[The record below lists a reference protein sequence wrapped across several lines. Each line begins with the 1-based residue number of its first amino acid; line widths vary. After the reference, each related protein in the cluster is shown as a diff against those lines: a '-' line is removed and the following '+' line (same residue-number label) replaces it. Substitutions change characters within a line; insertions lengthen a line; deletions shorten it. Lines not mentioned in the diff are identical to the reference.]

1 MKNLNKVK
9 TIFFD
14 LDHTLWDFDRNSS
27 LAFKHI
33 FNIYDFPFSHSEFL
47 KWYVPINHKYWRDY
61 SENKISKE
69 KLRIRSLQKT
79 FNCLNFNYKAEY
91 INEISNEYIKTLPT
105 KTFLFEGV
113 IDLLEKLK
121 PIYDLHIISNG
132 FEDVQYKKMKL
143 SGLLPFF
150 DKIITSENAN
160 SKKPDSKI
168 FNYALRLTNEN
179 PQNCL
184 MIGDNLIADILGAI
198 NVGMNAI
205 HYNSNNE
212 SIHYKCPIVSSYKD
226 LDKLLI

>member
-1 MKNLNKVK
+1 MKFINKVN

-14 LDHTLWDFDRNSS
+14 LDHTLWDFDKNSS
-27 LAFKHI
+27 LTFKHI
-33 FNIYDFPFSHSEFL
+33 FNNYDFSFSHSDFL
-47 KWYVPINHKYWRDY
+47 KYYVPINHKCWRDY
-61 SENKISKE
+61 SENRISKE
-69 KLRIRSLQKT
+69 KLRTSRLQKT
-79 FNCLNFNYKAEY
+79 FNCLNFNYKAEF
-91 INEISNEYIKTLPT
+91 INEISNEYIKVLPT

-132 FEDVQYKKMKL
+132 FEDVQHKKMKL

-150 DKIITSENAN
+150 DKIITSENTN
-160 SKKPDSKI
+160 SKKPDSRI
-168 FNYALRLTNEN
+168 FNHALSLTNEN
-179 PQNCL
+179 QKNCL
-184 MIGDNLIADILGAI
+184 MIGDNLIEDILGAI

-212 SIHYKCPIVSSYKD
+212 SIHNKCPIVNSYND

>member
-121 PIYDLHIISNG
+121 PIYDGDTELR
-132 FEDVQYKKMKL
+132 KAMKL
-143 SGLLPFF
+143 IAETGKGPKDQIPSMGCSI
-150 DKIITSENAN
+150 KW
-160 SKKPDSKI
+160 
-168 FNYALRLTNEN
+168 FN
-179 PQNCL
+179 
-184 MIGDNLIADILGAI
+184 
-198 NVGMNAI
+198 
-205 HYNSNNE
+205 
-212 SIHYKCPIVSSYKD
+212 
-226 LDKLLI
+226 